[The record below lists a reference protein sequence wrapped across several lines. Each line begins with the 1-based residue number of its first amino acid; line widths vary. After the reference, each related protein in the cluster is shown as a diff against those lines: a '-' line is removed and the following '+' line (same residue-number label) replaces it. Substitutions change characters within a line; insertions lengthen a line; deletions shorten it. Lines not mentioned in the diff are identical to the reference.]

1 MQTAACFTYGSLMWP
16 DIMARVCGREVA
28 AMQHAMAWLH
38 GHVRHPV
45 LGQDYP
51 GLVLQS
57 GAPAL
62 QGVLYWGLT
71 PQELQRLD
79 TFEGDE
85 YERVLVTVVLK
96 DPAASASAPAASAA
110 AAAAASRPV
119 ASASVQQ
126 AWVYRYRPAL
136 AHRLGPGDWSEQ
148 AFQEQG
154 KARFCTR
161 YVGFT
166 QTSAP

>member
-16 DIMARVCGREVA
+16 DIMARVCGREVPA
-28 AMQHAMAWLH
+28 LQRTKAWLY

-45 LGQDYP
+45 MGQDYP
-51 GLVLQS
+51 GLVPQS

-79 TFEGDE
+79 DFEGQE
-85 YERVLVTVVLK
+85 YERVSVMVVLQEPS
-96 DPAASASAPAASAA
+96 DASAA
-110 AAAAASRPV
+110 APTCVPALTPGAFT
-119 ASASVQQ
+119 SAEPQQ
-126 AWVYRYRPAL
+126 AWVYRYRSEF

-148 AFQEQG
+148 AFEERG
-154 KARFCTR
+154 KARFCAR
-161 YVGFT
+161 YVGFAQT
-166 QTSAP
+166 QAP